1 MNYRLAG
8 KKTTVAS
15 HFKIQMNNSYQV
27 LEKQINHYTG
37 AVTIKE
43 IKDIVKK
50 LKTQQGENSTH
61 AEKLRTKCFPSTD

>member
-50 LKTQQGENSTH
+50 TKDSTRGKFNTCRKTEN
-61 AEKLRTKCFPSTD
+61 